1 MALQGLDRILSA
13 QIQFWGPK
21 VSVDTPNALFRKRV
35 MMHSGLAVRL
45 PDMAAEDWSATSRDP
60 QMPATALF
68 AKDYFEAR
76 SKFRLAASAAGAD
89 LFSYCH
95 PDAKGPQ
102 GEELFIDVAVCGG
115 SGDTTLLAVA
125 GTHGV
130 EGYAG
135 AAVLTGWLREGST
148 RVPGL
153 RQVFVHALNPHGFAW
168 DRRVTED
175 NVDLN
180 RNFVDRSVPLPAN
193 PDYALLA
200 EAIAPQTLDDAA
212 TEAASRALR
221 NYARE
226 HGAFAMQET
235 ISKGQYTHPR
245 GLYFGGTREQW
256 SAATLRQIV
265 ATHALPCRRAAVLD
279 FHTGLGPYGTAELI
293 SEDATDT
300 QAYQRACAWYGS
312 HVSSTRAG
320 DSVSAQVFGSLDS
333 AIPGMFGDAESTTI
347 CVEYGTQST
356 LEVFFALRADNWLH
370 AVAGIDHPDR
380 AAIKAQIRSAFYP
393 EADDWK
399 AMIWERGKTVIG
411 QAIAGLMSR

>member
-1 MALQGLDRILSA
+1 MQAA
-13 QIQFWGPK
+13 
-21 VSVDTPNALFRKRV
+21 
-35 MMHSGLAVRL
+35 LAVRPL
-45 PDMAAEDWSATSRDP
+45 ETAPDTNDYSPDQTMTAT
-60 QMPATALF
+60 TLF

-76 SKFRLAASAAGAD
+76 SKFRLAATAAGAA
-89 LFSYCH
+89 LFQYRH
-95 PDAKGPQ
+95 PHARGPQ
-102 GEELFIDVAVCGG
+102 GEELFIDVAVCG

-135 AAVLTGWLREGST
+135 SAVLTGWLREGT
-148 RVPGL
+148 PNVPGL

-180 RNFVDRSVPLPAN
+180 RNFVDWSAPLPAN
-193 PDYALLA
+193 LDYALLA
-200 EAIAPQTLDDAA
+200 DAIAPASLDDAA

-221 NYARE
+221 NYAKE

-235 ISKGQYTHPR
+235 ISKGQYTHPE
-245 GLYFGGTREQW
+245 GMYFGGTRAQW
-256 SAATLRQIV
+256 SATTLRHIV

-279 FHTGLGPYGTAELI
+279 FHTGLGPYGQAELI
-293 SEDATDT
+293 SEDATDSP
-300 QAYQRACAWYGS
+300 AYRRATAWFGS
-312 HVSSTRAG
+312 EVSSTRAG
-320 DSVSAQVFGSLDS
+320 DSVSAQVYGSLDS
-333 AIPGMFGDAESTTI
+333 AIPSMFGGAETTTI

-370 AVAGIDHPDR
+370 AIGGLGHPDR
-380 AAIKAQIRSAFYP
+380 AAIKAQIRGAFYP

-399 AMIWERGKTVIG
+399 AMIWERGKAVIG
-411 QAIAGLMSR
+411 QAIAGLKAR